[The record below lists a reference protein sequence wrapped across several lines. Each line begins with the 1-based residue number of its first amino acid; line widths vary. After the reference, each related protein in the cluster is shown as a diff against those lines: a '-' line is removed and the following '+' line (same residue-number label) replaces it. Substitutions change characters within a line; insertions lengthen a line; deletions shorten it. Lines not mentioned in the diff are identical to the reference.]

1 MSPGTSTHHA
11 TIHAATLGFDCLE
24 ELADATSGWE
34 FDWRQLDR
42 GSLKARLLQ
51 VEMPSTLV
59 SQFQF
64 NRKFHQRGV
73 SPPGMRTFGI
83 VGVHSSPVEWK
94 GREWKTN
101 NIEIFPTGDRY
112 QAVSHPG
119 FRGDG
124 VSIPEDRIVS
134 TAEILGLPNPLERM
148 PKGSCFVESD
158 SLRMDAL
165 RRSLAAMIA
174 AISPQGEVPLS
185 EATCSELDFEIRSSL
200 VSALA
205 SGLDTDLG
213 APSPTVRSRALRL
226 ALEYIEA
233 NADSAPTV
241 RDICRASGASY
252 RTLNYAF
259 VERFGVAPKQYLQA
273 IRLDGVR
280 RDLFKQ
286 GPHGTVIDTANRW
299 GFWHMGQ
306 FAADYRRQFAEL
318 PSETRKR
325 LM

>member
-1 MSPGTSTHHA
+1 
-11 TIHAATLGFDCLE
+11 
-24 ELADATSGWE
+24 
-34 FDWRQLDR
+34 
-42 GSLKARLLQ
+42 
-51 VEMPSTLV
+51 
-59 SQFQF
+59 
-64 NRKFHQRGV
+64 
-73 SPPGMRTFGI
+73 
-83 VGVHSSPVEWK
+83 
-94 GREWKTN
+94 
-101 NIEIFPTGDRY
+101 
-112 QAVSHPG
+112 VSHPG

-124 VSIPEDRIVS
+124 VSIPEEKLSS
-134 TAEILGLPNPLERM
+134 TAEILGLPSPLDRM

-165 RRSLAAMIA
+165 RQSLAALIA
-174 AISPQGEVPLS
+174 ATSSHGEVPLS
-185 EATCSELDFEIRSSL
+185 ERACSELEFEIHSAL
-200 VSALA
+200 VSALS
-205 SGLDTDLG
+205 SGLNTDFQS
-213 APSPTVRSRALRL
+213 PSPTLRSRALRL

-233 NADSAPTV
+233 KADLAPTV
-241 RDICRASGASY
+241 RDICSATESSY

-259 VERFGVAPKQYLQA
+259 LERFGIAPKQYLQA